1 MEAICRLTDSQLTNA
16 SLLVDDM
23 RAAASFA
30 RALAPSTSARARDR
44 SQTVSRAGS
53 DASSSSSSSSSS
65 SNDVRLRL
73 DPEPDSALGA
83 HGLGTHKIH
92 RGRRILAFEPARK
105 FVWFLALRDEDEWRD
120 WCANSRRGAV
130 FVPRDPAAA
139 YADDGWCGWDD
150 WLGLTVDFET
160 ARAWAREQGF
170 KSQQDWWSKTAA
182 LPHRI
187 PERPG
192 QFYRNKG
199 WSGYTDFL
207 GLVDASEDAED
218 EDNDG
223 QNASVDER

>member
-1 MEAICRLTDSQLTNA
+1 MPTHRLPTNELA
-16 SLLVDDM
+16 SLPVDGM
-23 RAAASFA
+23 RAAVSLA
-30 RALAPSTSARARDR
+30 RAALAPSTSARARDR
-44 SQTVSRAGS
+44 SRRAAVPRAGS
-53 DASSSSSSSSSS
+53 DASSSSSSS

-105 FVWFLALRDEDEWRD
+105 FVWFLALRDEEEWRD

-130 FVPRDPAAA
+130 FIPRDPAAA

-170 KSQQDWWSKTAA
+170 ESQQDWWSKTAA

-187 PERPG
+187 PERPA
-192 QFYRNKG
+192 QFFRNKG
-199 WSGYTDFL
+199 WSGYVDFL
-207 GLVDASEDAED
+207 GLDAED
-218 EDNDG
+218 DDNEG

>member
-1 MEAICRLTDSQLTNA
+1 M
-16 SLLVDDM
+16 
-23 RAAASFA
+23 
-30 RALAPSTSARARDR
+30 
-44 SQTVSRAGS
+44 
-53 DASSSSSSSSSS
+53 
-65 SNDVRLRL
+65 
-73 DPEPDSALGA
+73 
-83 HGLGTHKIH
+83 
-92 RGRRILAFEPARK
+92 
-105 FVWFLALRDEDEWRD
+105 
-120 WCANSRRGAV
+120 

>member
-1 MEAICRLTDSQLTNA
+1 MPTHRLPTNELA
-16 SLLVDDM
+16 SLPVDGM
-23 RAAASFA
+23 RAAVSLA
-30 RALAPSTSARARDR
+30 RAALAPSTSARARDR
-44 SQTVSRAGS
+44 SRRAAVPRAGS
-53 DASSSSSSSSSS
+53 DASSSSSSS

-105 FVWFLALRDEDEWRD
+105 FVWFLALRDEEEWRD

-130 FVPRDPAAA
+130 FIPRDPAAA

-170 KSQQDWWSKTAA
+170 ESQQDWWSKTAA

-187 PERPG
+187 PERPA
-192 QFYRNKG
+192 QFFRNKG
-199 WSGYTDFL
+199 RSGYVDFL
-207 GLVDASEDAED
+207 GLDAED
-218 EDNDG
+218 DDNEG

>member
-1 MEAICRLTDSQLTNA
+1 MPTHRLPTNELA
-16 SLLVDDM
+16 SLPVDGM
-23 RAAASFA
+23 RAAVSLA
-30 RALAPSTSARARDR
+30 RAALAPSTSARARDR
-44 SQTVSRAGS
+44 SRRAAVPRAGS
-53 DASSSSSSSSSS
+53 DASSSSSSS

-105 FVWFLALRDEDEWRD
+105 FVWFLALRDEEEWRD

-130 FVPRDPAAA
+130 FIPRDPAAA

-170 KSQQDWWSKTAA
+170 ESQQDWWSKTAA

-187 PERPG
+187 PERPA
-192 QFYRNKG
+192 QFFRNKG
-199 WSGYTDFL
+199 WSGYGDFL
-207 GLVDASEDAED
+207 GLDAED
-218 EDNDG
+218 DNNEG